1 MQGLSQGLNI
11 ALACPK
17 KMTTETLQI
26 VRSIRDLRATVRDW
40 RVAGLSVGV
49 VPTMGALHDGHLE
62 LVRTALAACDRVIVT
77 LFVNPSQ
84 FGPNEDF
91 DKYPRNE
98 ARDQAL
104 VEAEGAHVLF
114 APSVDEVYGA
124 QQVTE
129 VHVPGLDRVLEGA
142 SRPGHFTGVATIVAK
157 LLNQCQADHA
167 FFGEKDYQQL
177 QIISR
182 MATDLNIA
190 TEIHG
195 VATVREGDGLAL
207 SSRNAYLSAD
217 ERAIAP
223 ALHETL
229 CQVAADFRAGD
240 DGGRLELRA
249 RERLSEVGF
258 STVDYVTIV
267 DAVTLEQLNSYDAN
281 RPARVLAAATLGRTR
296 LIDNISVSPPI
307 RT

>member
-1 MQGLSQGLNI
+1 
-11 ALACPK
+11 
-17 KMTTETLQI
+17 MTTDSLKAIRT
-26 VRSIRDLRATVRDW
+26 IRDLRATVRDW

-91 DKYPRNE
+91 DQYPRDE
-98 ARDQAL
+98 SRDQAL
-104 VEAEGAHVLF
+104 VAAEGAHVLF
-114 APSVDEVYGA
+114 APSVDEVYGEG
-124 QQVTE
+124 QVTE
-129 VHVPGLDRVLEGA
+129 VRVPGLDRVLEGA

-190 TEIHG
+190 TEING
-195 VATVREGDGLAL
+195 VATVREDDGLAL

-223 ALHETL
+223 KLYKIL
-229 CQVAADFRAGD
+229 CQVATDFCAGG
-240 DGGRLELRA
+240 DGGRLELKA

-258 STVDYVTIV
+258 SAVDYVTIV
-267 DAVTLEQLNSYDAN
+267 DSVTLEQLNSYDAE
-281 RPARVLAAATLGRTR
+281 RSARVLAAATLGRTR
-296 LIDNISVSPPI
+296 LIDNVPAVLA
-307 RT
+307 